1 MLSVI
6 SLSVAIRARPPSL
19 RSLQCCYFP
28 VNKTPYVQVIVRG
41 CGQREKHMSKA
52 VGLFSN
58 GSTPGR
64 GKAEYGGLSLQSA
77 RLGYSTVIS
86 LCLLKKPHESH
97 T

>member
-1 MLSVI
+1 
-6 SLSVAIRARPPSL
+6 
-19 RSLQCCYFP
+19 
-28 VNKTPYVQVIVRG
+28 
-41 CGQREKHMSKA
+41 MSKA

-86 LCLLKKPHESH
+86 LCLLKKAKKATHNVAFQPELSMPQR
-97 T
+97 